1 MAMNTGSRSS
11 STRAAGA
18 AGSPNQAREELDV
31 WSVSRL
37 NLTIRDKL
45 QGDRSLQGMWLEG
58 EVFNVNYHTSGH
70 VYFSMKDGQSA
81 ISCTFF
87 RGANQKF
94 KHIRLTNGMQILAG
108 GGVSVYAPRGNYQFN
123 VSRIMLAGEGE
134 LRLKIEEVKRRLQ
147 AEGLFEHAR
156 KQALPELPVTVGIA
170 TAPTGAAIRDVLRT
184 IERRFP
190 SMNILLAPCTV
201 QGDSA
206 AASIVEAIEALNS
219 PELEVD
225 VIIAGRGGGSFED
238 LLAFNEESVVRAYA
252 NSRIPII
259 SAVGHEI
266 DHPLCDLAADVYA
279 PTPTGA
285 AEMAVP
291 VFEDLAEQIED
302 CGLRLKVALRNRYR
316 NEKARLERIFQSRVY
331 TNPQS
336 MLEER
341 QLRLDYLS
349 RELHQATQNRIV
361 AASRILERFERLP
374 MLYEKNLQQRANRF
388 SLAEERL
395 QNFSPLATLKRGY
408 SVVRNQQRD
417 VIRRATD
424 VAAGDSL
431 EVLLGTGS
439 LKVVVED
446 VQES

>member
-1 MAMNTGSRSS
+1 M
-11 STRAAGA
+11 STRSPSPGSGA
-18 AGSPNQAREELDV
+18 RGQVREDLDV

-87 RGANQKF
+87 RGANQKY
-94 KHIRLTNGMQILAG
+94 KHIRLINGMQILAG

-123 VSRIMLAGEGE
+123 VTRVMLAGEGE

-147 AEGLFEHAR
+147 SEGLFEAER
-156 KQALPELPVTVGIA
+156 KQLLPELPVTVGIA

-184 IERRFP
+184 IERRYP
-190 SMNILLAPCTV
+190 TMNVLLAPCTV

-206 AASIVEAIEALNS
+206 AASIIEAIEALNH
-219 PELEVD
+219 PDFAVD

-238 LLAFNEESVVRAYA
+238 LLAFNEEGVVRAFA
-252 NSRIPII
+252 NSVVPII

-285 AEMAVP
+285 AELAVP
-291 VFEDLAEQIED
+291 IFENLAEQIED

-336 MLEER
+336 MLEDR
-341 QLRLDYLS
+341 LQRLDYLS
-349 RELHQATQNRIV
+349 RELRQATQNKLNGAGQR
-361 AASRILERFERLP
+361 LQRFDALP
-374 MLYEKNLQQRANRF
+374 MLYEKNLRKKANRF

-395 QNFSPLATLKRGY
+395 QNFSPLGTLKRGY
-408 SVVRNQQRD
+408 SVVRNADKD
-417 VIRRATD
+417 VIRRA
-424 VAAGDSL
+424 GDASKGDRL
-431 EVLLGTGS
+431 EILLGEGS
-439 LKVVVED
+439 LQVQVEE
-446 VQES
+446 VNE